1 MNTVA
6 AAKPEHVPVDLVVP
20 FDQHHG
26 PEVMAFPPTAVTA
39 IAATKPIFWS
49 SFYGGFWV
57 VGHYEHARY
66 IYQNPQ
72 LFKQWAKGV
81 PANPF
86 SKLYK
91 PLYLDP
97 PEHRP
102 WRKVLT
108 PLFSPR
114 QLSRLEDFVRMLARE
129 QLREIAPKGRCE
141 FVSTFAD
148 VVPGRMFC
156 YQLGLPSEQ
165 YPRFAR
171 MFTDLIFGPAQALKT
186 SGPEAARAI
195 RVKANKEIDDFIAAL
210 IPERRKN
217 RGEDIVSVLLDGEVN
232 GQPLN
237 DDDIVTMTT
246 LLFFA
251 GTDSTRAAMTYA
263 FMYLAQNPAQ
273 RDRLV
278 ADPSLSRKASEELLR
293 AHGFH
298 MSAREVVED
307 TEVGGVKFKAG
318 DVVLLSTGA
327 SNRDPQKFPDPS
339 VIDFDRPNAS
349 SHLTFGAGEHRCIG
363 SHLATLQLRVA
374 LEEVHKVIK
383 DYRLDTEG
391 PPVRYVAGQ
400 GKVIPENLPLIY
412 TPVEASSIP

>member
-1 MNTVA
+1 
-6 AAKPEHVPVDLVVP
+6 
-20 FDQHHG
+20 
-26 PEVMAFPPTAVTA
+26 
-39 IAATKPIFWS
+39 
-49 SFYGGFWV
+49 
-57 VGHYEHARY
+57 
-66 IYQNPQ
+66 
-72 LFKQWAKGV
+72 
-81 PANPF
+81 
-86 SKLYK
+86 
-91 PLYLDP
+91 
-97 PEHRP
+97 
-102 WRKVLT
+102 
-108 PLFSPR
+108 
-114 QLSRLEDFVRMLARE
+114 
-129 QLREIAPKGRCE
+129 
-141 FVSTFAD
+141 
-148 VVPGRMFC
+148 
-156 YQLGLPSEQ
+156 
-165 YPRFAR
+165 
-171 MFTDLIFGPAQALKT
+171 
-186 SGPEAARAI
+186 
-195 RVKANKEIDDFIAAL
+195 
-210 IPERRKN
+210 
-217 RGEDIVSVLLDGEVN
+217 
-232 GQPLN
+232 
-237 DDDIVTMTT
+237 
-246 LLFFA
+246 
-251 GTDSTRAAMTYA
+251 MTYA